1 MQGASVSLIC
11 ASSAVGAR
19 RASKLKVHDRH
30 AGRYQL
36 EVYPDVGHNVHE
48 VRSSF
53 SLSSLSSRPRRAP
66 TLTSSLS
73 SPSSSSPCPARSQD
87 APTRTAETLLDFWER
102 NDRTDVLRGVKKV
115 GEA

>member
-1 MQGASVSLIC
+1 MPEG
-11 ASSAVGAR
+11 
-19 RASKLKVHDRH
+19 H

-73 SPSSSSPCPARSQD
+73 FPSPSSPSLARPQD